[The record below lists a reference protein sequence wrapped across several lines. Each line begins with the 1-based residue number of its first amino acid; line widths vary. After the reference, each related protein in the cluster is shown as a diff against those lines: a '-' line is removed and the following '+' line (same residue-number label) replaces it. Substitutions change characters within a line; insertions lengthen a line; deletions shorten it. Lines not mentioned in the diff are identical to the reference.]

1 MPGRTYQPDC
11 HIMPAAPSRLLL
23 VAAFG
28 ALYFIWGSTYL
39 AIRFGVESWPPLL
52 MAGIRFVIAGGL
64 MFGWLRW
71 RGTPLPSRSEWAG
84 AARIGFLLLVCG
96 NGCVTIAEQWV
107 ASGVAAL
114 GVATV
119 PLFTLLFARMWGQH
133 NTRLEWAGILLGFA
147 GMVLLNLGHNMQ
159 ASPLGAGLILFAA
172 AAWALGS
179 VWARYLQ
186 LPPGAMAPAA
196 EMLCAGVMLLLLS
209 VLTGEQ
215 LETPPTLQGWLAL
228 LYLVVFGS
236 LIAFSAYQFLL
247 RHVRPA
253 AATSYAY
260 VNPVVA
266 VLLGMLFADE
276 MIGQA
281 EWLAMGVIV
290 AAVVLIGLPR
300 RRRG

>member
-1 MPGRTYQPDC
+1 
-11 HIMPAAPSRLLL
+11 MPAAPSRLLL

-209 VLTGEQ
+209 VLTGER

-266 VLLGMLFADE
+266 VLLGMLVADE

>member
-1 MPGRTYQPDC
+1 MPGQTCPPDC
-11 HIMPAAPSRLLL
+11 HILPAAPSRLLL

-71 RGTPLPSRSEWAG
+71 RGTPLPSRGEWAG

-209 VLTGEQ
+209 VLTGER

>member
-1 MPGRTYQPDC
+1 MKL
-11 HIMPAAPSRLLL
+11 IS
-23 VAAFG
+23 
-28 ALYFIWGSTYL
+28 
-39 AIRFGVESWPPLL
+39 AIIKPFKLDDVRE
-52 MAGIRFVIAGGL
+52 A
-64 MFGWLRW
+64 
-71 RGTPLPSRSEWAG
+71 
-84 AARIGFLLLVCG
+84 
-96 NGCVTIAEQWV
+96 
-107 ASGVAAL
+107 VAAL

-209 VLTGEQ
+209 VLTGER

>member
-71 RGTPLPSRSEWAG
+71 RGTPLPSRGEWAG

-209 VLTGEQ
+209 VLTGER

>member
-209 VLTGEQ
+209 VLTGER

>member
-1 MPGRTYQPDC
+1 
-11 HIMPAAPSRLLL
+11 
-23 VAAFG
+23 
-28 ALYFIWGSTYL
+28 
-39 AIRFGVESWPPLL
+39 
-52 MAGIRFVIAGGL
+52 
-64 MFGWLRW
+64 
-71 RGTPLPSRSEWAG
+71 
-84 AARIGFLLLVCG
+84 
-96 NGCVTIAEQWV
+96 
-107 ASGVAAL
+107 
-114 GVATV
+114 
-119 PLFTLLFARMWGQH
+119 
-133 NTRLEWAGILLGFA
+133 
-147 GMVLLNLGHNMQ
+147 MVLLNLGHNMQ

-209 VLTGEQ
+209 VLTGER

>member
-1 MPGRTYQPDC
+1 
-11 HIMPAAPSRLLL
+11 MPAAPSRLLL

-133 NTRLEWAGILLGFA
+133 NTRLEWAGILLA
-147 GMVLLNLGHNMQ
+147 L
-159 ASPLGAGLILFAA
+159 P
-172 AAWALGS
+172 AWCCSTSATTCRPVRS
-179 VWARYLQ
+179 A
-186 LPPGAMAPAA
+186 PG
-196 EMLCAGVMLLLLS
+196 
-209 VLTGEQ
+209 
-215 LETPPTLQGWLAL
+215 
-228 LYLVVFGS
+228 
-236 LIAFSAYQFLL
+236 
-247 RHVRPA
+247 
-253 AATSYAY
+253 
-260 VNPVVA
+260 
-266 VLLGMLFADE
+266 
-276 MIGQA
+276 
-281 EWLAMGVIV
+281 
-290 AAVVLIGLPR
+290 
-300 RRRG
+300 